1 MTSRILHGTKAH
13 NHRIRQFLNRISA
26 ALRDYDSLQNASIP
40 TPGVDQRKVPKD
52 VLDSFS
58 HDPSAVTSSTRRLR
72 GWRAVEDIDQRVFR
86 QRTILRA
93 FINSTAEDSLN
104 RGCLLDEPIENTLQA
119 LTEIEAHKAEIAQG
133 ADEVANALESVEKEY
148 AVVKQNYND
157 TVSRV
162 SIVYPEVHDF
172 ITTRLIMY

>member
-1 MTSRILHGTKAH
+1 MTFRILHDTKAH

-26 ALRDYDSLQNASIP
+26 ALRDYDSLQNVSIP

-86 QRTILRA
+86 QRAMLRA
-93 FINSTAEDSLN
+93 FINSTAESLN
-104 RGCLLDEPIENTLQA
+104 GGCLLDEPIENILQA

-133 ADEVANALESVEKEY
+133 ADEVANALESVEEEY
-148 AVVKQNYND
+148 VRVKQNYND

-162 SIVYPEVHDF
+162 STVYPEVYDS
-172 ITTRLIMY
+172 ITNHQPMY